1 MAHKLE
7 QFQLILEALCL
18 VMCANGRASR
28 SKKHLIRDLMK
39 RLHAPWSEDETKSKV
54 KEFLAGLDS
63 AKFKQSLNDVC
74 KKVPQFLKPQECEIL
89 LKCVDSV
96 AKSDGSVDEKES
108 KVLDLITAAINQAGN
123 QVQPSREEEPKK
135 SAAETSGEPPA
146 VSDSDIADWLSE

>member
-7 QFQLILEALCL
+7 RFQLILEALCL
-18 VMCANGRASR
+18 VMCASGRASR
-28 SKKHLIRDLMK
+28 NKKHLIRDLMK
-39 RLHAPWSEDETKSKV
+39 RLQAPWSEDETKGKV

-74 KKVPQFLKPQECEIL
+74 KKVPQLLKPQEREVL

-96 AKSDGSVDEKES
+96 TKADESADEKEL
-108 KVLDLITAAINQAGN
+108 KVRDRITAAINQAGN
-123 QVQPSREEEPKK
+123 QAEPSREKEPQKG
-135 SAAETSGEPPA
+135 SAATTGDAPA